1 MAKPKQERRTP
12 PQTVPVRD
20 RIAEIGINLNTLF
33 TALILAGILW
43 VGTTLEKIQS
53 SLSALNTSVAV
64 VQHDN
69 NQMRLDLK
77 EHMLDPYAHRRIGK

>member
-1 MAKPKQERRTP
+1 MIGPKKERRVP
-12 PQTVPVRD
+12 PQTLPVRD

-43 VGTTLEKIQS
+43 VGTTLEKIQT
-53 SLSALNTSVAV
+53 SLSALNTSVAI

-69 NQMRLDLK
+69 DQIRTDLK
-77 EHMLDPYAHRRIGK
+77 EHMLDPYAHRRTSK